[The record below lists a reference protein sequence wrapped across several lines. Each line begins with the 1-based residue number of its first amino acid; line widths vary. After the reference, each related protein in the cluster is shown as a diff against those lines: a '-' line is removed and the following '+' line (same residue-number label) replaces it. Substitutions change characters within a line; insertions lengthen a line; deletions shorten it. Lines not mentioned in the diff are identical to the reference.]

1 MHMYAKKI
9 GEVVKE
15 HYDPKEM
22 MCSPT
27 AYEDLKEL
35 GKWVDIMKDLA
46 SFDKDMRIIEAMDE
60 PGHDENRVMGM
71 DEIITH
77 AKRAYA
83 HADAATK
90 VTMKAEMTKLAQ
102 SM

>member
-9 GEVVKE
+9 GEVIKE
-15 HYDPKEM
+15 NYNPEEM

-27 AYEDLKEL
+27 AHEDLKEL

-46 SFDKDMRIIEAMDE
+46 EYDKDMRIIEAMDK
-60 PGHDENRVMGM
+60 PGYDDSRTMGM
-71 DEIITH
+71 DEIVAH
-77 AKRAYA
+77 AKRAYE
-83 HADAATK
+83 HADVAKRA
-90 VTMKAEMTKLAQ
+90 TMKAEMMKLAQ